1 MEIQSS
7 SLIPLSVSAKF
18 SVPVFI
24 IILVLVLFSAFFSM
38 SETAF
43 SSLNDSKIRVLV
55 EDRKAGAKK
64 ALQLREKFDK
74 TLIVLLIGNNL
85 VNVAISTLF
94 VLFLTKLAIDE
105 DTVTWLSTLIVTISL
120 LIFGEILP
128 MVIAKQHAEGVAC
141 KVAWPVYIISLIFT
155 PFTYLFLGLQKI
167 FTRNKTEETKMNED
181 ELGVIIDQMEGQGS
195 IEHDE
200 ASTIRKV
207 FDLNDRTA
215 EDIMVPRIKMEAIDY
230 NSSLEEVK
238 EFMLDNA
245 YSRIPVYKKDK
256 DHIVGILYERDF
268 FPALVKNPKMSFRRI
283 LRPVKFV
290 SKAMKVDALID
301 ELRESKT
308 HIAIVSGEYGDTLGL
323 VTMED
328 CLEEIVGEIYDEHD
342 VPGDND
348 LRFEEQEDGTY
359 IVDAEMY
366 VEDLFENL
374 NIGDVPE
381 DVPSKISGWLFAK
394 CESLPEVGFKLDY
407 TAIYTKLDEE
417 TGEYNDYQKVLSL
430 EIYEV
435 INRSISLV
443 KVSLRD
449 ATEEE
454 IEAYNN
460 DEDKQMNL
468 A

>member
-1 MEIQSS
+1 MDTY
-7 SLIPLSVSAKF
+7 PLAFLSISATNILWF
-18 SVPVFI
+18 SVIV
-24 IILVLVLFSAFFSM
+24 VLVIFSAFFSM

-94 VLFLTKLAIDE
+94 VLFLTKLAVDE
-105 DTVTWLSTLIVTISL
+105 DTVTWLSTLIVTVSL

-128 MVIAKQHAEGVAC
+128 KVIAKQHAEGVAC

-181 ELGVIIDQMEGQGS
+181 ELGVLIDQMEGQGS

-256 DHIVGILYERDF
+256 DQIVGILYERDF
-268 FPALVKNPKMSFRRI
+268 YPAIVKNPKASWRRL

-290 SKAMKVDALID
+290 AATMKADDLIK
-301 ELRESKT
+301 ELQASKT
-308 HIAIVSGEYGDTLGL
+308 HLAVVSGEYGEVLGI

-328 CLEEIVGEIYDEHD
+328 ALEELVGEIYDEHD
-342 VPGDND
+342 DPS
-348 LRFEEQEDGTY
+348 LHELKFELQEDGSY
-359 IVDAEMY
+359 IVDAEMF
-366 VEDLFENL
+366 VDELFDRL
-374 NIGDVPE
+374 NVGDIPE
-381 DVPSKISGWLFAK
+381 DVPTKISGWLFEN
-394 CESLPEVGFKLDY
+394 CESIPEVGFKMDY
-407 TAIYTKLDEE
+407 FASYTMQDSE
-417 TGEYNDYQKVLSL
+417 GEYVDYNKMLTF

-435 INRSISLV
+435 KNRAITLA
-443 KVSLRD
+443 KVYLRD

-454 IEAYNN
+454 IEASKE
-460 DEDKQMNL
+460 DEE
-468 A
+468 